1 MIKKAMFPLIKFGST
16 SVTQSRSTNVTYD
29 WFYKRYSYICA
40 YICIYTCIYVCYLC
54 M

>member
-29 WFYKRYSYICA
+29 WLYKRYSYICA
-40 YICIYTCIYVCYLC
+40 CICIYACIYVCCVC